1 MCGHRREGI
10 LANPFV
16 ITLNDHFGGERM
28 AEREKREEDAAASEE
43 ARHASGSGSDEPITE
58 LLRQFEDGDDR
69 VGSELFDR
77 VYAQLHKQAA
87 GLMQAQRQNHTLQAS
102 ALVNEAYMKLVG
114 GSSRQWNDRTHFF
127 AVAAR
132 AMRSV
137 LIDHARSKSRKKR
150 SADGQ
155 QRVPLEEISLVYE
168 ERAVNLLDL
177 DAALDELARR
187 DETAARIVE
196 LRFFGGLT
204 VREVAEI
211 VGVTERSAERSWEFA
226 RAWLR
231 RRIR

>member
-1 MCGHRREGI
+1 M
-10 LANPFV
+10 PKDSV
-16 ITLNDHFGGERM
+16 PNDSGKPDGPDRDPLEQ
-28 AEREKREEDAAASEE
+28 
-43 ARHASGSGSDEPITE
+43 HASSDTPIQKESQEVGEPITE
-58 LLRQFEDGDDR
+58 LLQQFESGDSQ
-69 VGSELFDR
+69 VGGELFDI
-77 VYAQLHKQAA
+77 VYAHLHRQAS

-114 GSSRQWNDRTHFF
+114 GKGREWNDRSHFF

-137 LIDHARSKSRKKR
+137 LIDHARTKGRKKR
-150 SADGQ
+150 HSSDLE
-155 QRVPLEEISLVYE
+155 RIPLEEISLVYE

-177 DAALDELARR
+177 DAALDELAVR
-187 DETAARIVE
+187 DQTAASIVE

-204 VREVAEI
+204 VREVASVLE
-211 VGVTERSAERSWEFA
+211 VTERSAERSWEFA